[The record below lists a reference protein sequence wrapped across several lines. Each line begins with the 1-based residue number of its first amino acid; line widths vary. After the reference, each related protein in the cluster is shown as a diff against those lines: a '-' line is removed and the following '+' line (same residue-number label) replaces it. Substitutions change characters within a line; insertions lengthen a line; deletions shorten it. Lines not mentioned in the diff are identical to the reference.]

1 MDEAAAVAVED
12 VDEAE
17 DEAALVMEEDEAAL
31 VMEED
36 EAALVMEIEV
46 DREWS
51 TAETAALEEV
61 EEEQEEVV
69 EALR

>member
-1 MDEAAAVAVED
+1 MDAERIIERNTAEGVVDEAAAVAVED
-12 VDEAE
+12 VDEA
-17 DEAALVMEEDEAAL
+17 
-31 VMEED
+31 ED

-61 EEEQEEVV
+61 EEVQEEVV